1 MARTKPFD
9 DYLSEYEEWFE
20 QFKFVYESE
29 LQAVNHFIPKNKK
42 GIEVGIGTGRFAFPL
57 KISEGIEPSKNMRE
71 FSLQKGLKVYDGVAE
86 NLPLDNDS
94 YDFVLM
100 VTTICFV
107 DDIQKAFAEVKRILK
122 PGGIFII
129 GLVDK
134 NSPLGKTYEKFKD
147 SNKFYRYATFYS
159 VEEVRVLLEKTG
171 FVNVEFVQTVF
182 GELSEI
188 KSIQHYKTGH
198 GEGGFVVI
206 KVEK

>member
-9 DYLSEYEEWFE
+9 DYLNEYEEWFE

-42 GIEVGIGTGRFAFPL
+42 GIEIGIGTGRFALPL

-107 DDIQKAFAEVKRILK
+107 DDIKKAFAEVKRILK

-134 NSPLGKTYEKFKD
+134 NSPLGKTYEKLKD

-159 VEEVRVLLEKTG
+159 VEEVRILLEKTG

-188 KSIQHYKTGH
+188 KSVQHYKTGH

-206 KVEK
+206 RVEK

>member
-9 DYLSEYEEWFE
+9 DYLNEYEEWFE

-42 GIEVGIGTGRFAFPL
+42 GIEIGIGTGRFALPL

-107 DDIQKAFAEVKRILK
+107 DDIKKAFAEVKRILK

-134 NSPLGKTYEKFKD
+134 NSPLGKTYEKLKD
-147 SNKFYRYATFYS
+147 
-159 VEEVRVLLEKTG
+159 
-171 FVNVEFVQTVF
+171 
-182 GELSEI
+182 
-188 KSIQHYKTGH
+188 
-198 GEGGFVVI
+198 
-206 KVEK
+206 

>member
-9 DYLSEYEEWFE
+9 DYLNEYEEWFE

-42 GIEVGIGTGRFAFPL
+42 GIEIGIGTGRFALPL

-107 DDIQKAFAEVKRILK
+107 DDIKKAFAEVKRILK

-134 NSPLGKTYEKFKD
+134 DSPLGKTYEKFKD

-159 VEEVRVLLEKTG
+159 VEEVRILLKKTG
-171 FVNVEFVQTVF
+171 FVNIQFVQTVF

-188 KSIQHYKTGH
+188 KSVQHYKTGH

>member
-9 DYLSEYEEWFE
+9 DYLNEYEEWFD

-42 GIEVGIGTGRFAFPL
+42 GIEIGIGTGRFALPL
-57 KISEGIEPSKNMRE
+57 KISEGVEPSKNMRE

-107 DDIQKAFAEVKRILK
+107 DDIKKAFAEVKRILK

-134 NSPLGKTYEKFKD
+134 NSPLGKTYEKLKD

-159 VEEVRVLLEKTG
+159 VEEVRILLEKTG
-171 FVNVEFVQTVF
+171 FVNVQIVQTVF

-188 KSIQHYKTGH
+188 KSVQHYKTGH

-206 KVEK
+206 RVEK